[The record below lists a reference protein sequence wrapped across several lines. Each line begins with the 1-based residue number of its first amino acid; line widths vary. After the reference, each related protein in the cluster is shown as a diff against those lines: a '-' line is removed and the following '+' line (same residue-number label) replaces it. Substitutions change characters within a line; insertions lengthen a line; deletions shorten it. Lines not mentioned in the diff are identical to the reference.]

1 MISKSTFRHNLEHIS
16 ISDHI
21 LLTKFDFVERAPE
34 MLQAYRANA
43 SCRTITLDYL
53 SLDNKSAATAQS
65 RSNTHVQL
73 TRCLATV
80 SLRDIKNLAN
90 PPVF

>member
-1 MISKSTFRHNLEHIS
+1 MFRHNLENIS

-21 LLTKFDFVERAPE
+21 HLTKFDFVKRALE

-53 SLDNKSAATAQS
+53 SLESKSAVTAQS
-65 RSNTHVQL
+65 WSITHAQL

-80 SLRDIKNLAN
+80 SLRDIKNLEN